1 MYYCH
6 WRWLLAATAAS
17 SLYFPHMA
25 FAEEVLRQV
34 LVVTRHGSRLPLR
47 KSGQDLSEST
57 PGMLTALGQL
67 QHYELGQYLYR
78 QYNASGLFGPFVDRN
93 KIRLQSSSFE
103 RTITSANSFALGL
116 FDQQARDPNSESELP
131 GGLLPANV
139 PVYTYELIN
148 DVWIRAYD
156 KCPTYEKRLNDLYQS
171 AEWTTMEN
179 DNTDLLAALSKM
191 PDFETF
197 ADDRG
202 IVPLSELWNVFDLIN
217 VAETEC
223 GTLTAAGEPSAA
235 CKSLTTSSVANV
247 QELLTAEQWATVQAL
262 SHQAE
267 QMKYGDNVAG
277 SYVGA
282 NLLAEIADRM
292 QKDNYT
298 FSLFSAHYPTI
309 LGMMAALGD
318 DFFDD
323 EVIPSY
329 AAALVFEMRQDT
341 STGIRNFQVHYVA
354 DDLPDNAE
362 GASLLV
368 AFDKICPNNSGG
380 SCPVSELVKYLNGW
394 TVAQWCKECENDSAS
409 ACMKLQLDSFT
420 DGSVDGAADGGTNND
435 DDSELSS
442 VAIFFIGLAAGVAAM
457 VVVVVIMW
465 VAQKNRKQQME
476 SRAVGGKL
484 QDTTDLGGG
493 GGRMMADDEIDDSI
507 EGAQPKEDA
516 AEPADALESNEKKP
530 ASKRPVV

>member
-103 RTITSANSFALGL
+103 RTITSANSLALGL
-116 FDQQARDPNSESELP
+116 FDQQARDPNAESELP
-131 GGLLPANV
+131 GGLLPAKV
-139 PVYTYELIN
+139 PVYTYDLIN

-171 AEWTTMEN
+171 AEWTTLEN
-179 DNTDLLAALSKM
+179 HNAELLVTLSKL

-197 ADDRG
+197 TDDRG
-202 IVPLSELWNVFDLIN
+202 MVPLSELWNVFDLIN

-223 GTLTAAGEPSAA
+223 GTTTSNGEPSAA

-247 QELLTAEQWATVQAL
+247 EELLTPEEWATVQAL
-262 SHQAE
+262 SHRAE
-267 QMKYGDNVAG
+267 QMKYGVQVAG
-277 SYVGA
+277 RYVGA

-298 FSLFSAHYPTI
+298 FSLFSAHYPTL
-309 LGMMAALGD
+309 LGIMAALGD
-318 DFFDD
+318 DFFDE

-329 AAALVFEMRQDT
+329 AAALVFELAQDT
-341 STGIRNFQVHYVA
+341 TTGIRYFQVHYVA
-354 DDLPDNAE
+354 DDLPDNGE
-362 GASLLV
+362 GSSVLVSFDNICPTNLGGASSL
-368 AFDKICPNNSGG
+368 GR
-380 SCPVSELVKYLNGW
+380 CPVSELVKYLNGW
-394 TVAQWCKECENDSAS
+394 TVAQWCQECENDSANV
-409 ACMKLQLDSFT
+409 CMKLQLD
-420 DGSVDGAADGGTNND
+420 GSVDGTADGGTNNED
-435 DDSELSS
+435 DELAYD
-442 VAIFFIGLAAGVAAM
+442 AIFFIGLTASQVMA
-457 VVVVVIMW
+457 VVFVKMW
-465 VAQKNRKQQME
+465 VEPKYNNKNRRAQQQHQSD
-476 SRAVGGKL
+476 SRAVGGKM

-493 GGRMMADDEIDDSI
+493 GMMMAGDEDSI
-507 EGAQPKEDA
+507 EAANQIGDTAAAAAAAVTDA
-516 AEPADALESNEKKP
+516 
-530 ASKRPVV
+530 